1 MQSWLNDID
10 QRQGANDR
18 VSPETALAYAA
29 AAAPDPRVDQPRR
42 TASLFNSVAPVRETP
57 SAMTQIPKGPGK
69 APPVKVGQ
77 RYNDPWMRSVTLAAS
92 VHYSAV
98 TMYGP
103 FDARGVQTMIEKPA
117 TSVMMTFGNE
127 PYEGMT
133 SYRFEGPAVAFL
145 PVVPFRERL
154 ASLR

>member
-1 MQSWLNDID
+1 
-10 QRQGANDR
+10 
-18 VSPETALAYAA
+18 
-29 AAAPDPRVDQPRR
+29 
-42 TASLFNSVAPVRETP
+42 
-57 SAMTQIPKGPGK
+57 
-69 APPVKVGQ
+69 VKVGQ

-103 FDARGVQTMIEKPA
+103 FDARGVQTMIEKPTA
-117 TSVMMTFGNE
+117 SVMMTFGNE

-133 SYRFEGPAVAFL
+133 SYRFDGPAVAFL